1 MYSFGTSPLR
11 CAFIFYTVMFM
22 NERLGFLRK
31 KAMKLPKTPGV
42 YIMKNK
48 QGKIIYIGK
57 AKALKNRVSQ
67 YFGSQNTHTVKVRK
81 MVDNVDD
88 FDYILTDSEFEA
100 LVLEASLIK
109 QNQPKYNILLKDDK
123 GYSYIKV
130 TREPYRKISAVLQKD
145 DDNADY
151 IGPFTSSYSVKQS
164 VDEANKI
171 FKLPQCTKCFPRDFG
186 KGRPCLN
193 YHIARCMGVCSGKI
207 SQAEYD
213 EAVRD
218 ALDFLN
224 GDITKIIARLREKM
238 NESSARLDFESAVK
252 YRDRIRAIENM
263 QSHQKVVTDSDE
275 SKDVFAVVS
284 NENDICVMVLRFDN
298 GRLCGSEQ
306 FFLDGDK
313 SDEDLRGSF
322 LIQYYGMRDVPQKVI
337 LDEPCED
344 NGLIERHLTSLRGKK
359 CTVSV
364 PQRGEGLRLVN
375 MCRENAYEKL
385 AQRKGRK
392 GGEIRVLEELK
403 ELLGLNNTP
412 EYIESYDISH
422 TGGADNVAGMI
433 VFKNGRPLKRAYR
446 TFTIKSFSGQ
456 DDYGSMREVLTRRFN
471 EYFKHKD
478 ENAEEGFG
486 KLPDLILLDGGK
498 GQVSAVKQVLDEM
511 KLDVPLFGMV
521 KDSKHKTRA
530 ITGDGG
536 EIAINSNRSVFTL
549 VSEIQE
555 EVHRFSVEYHHKKHT
570 KRGLG
575 LSLTKIDGIGE
586 QKAKELL
593 KTFKTVKSIKS
604 ASVDELSKVKGIS
617 RNLAEK
623 IFEFYSGEE

>member
-1 MYSFGTSPLR
+1 
-11 CAFIFYTVMFM
+11 M
-22 NERLGFLRK
+22 NEKLHILRE
-31 KAMKLPKTPGV
+31 KAMKLPLTPGV

-57 AKALKNRVSQ
+57 AKKLKNRVSQ
-67 YFGSQNTHTVKVRK
+67 YFGSQNKHAIKVRK
-81 MVDNVDD
+81 MVENVDD

-130 TREPYRKISAVLQKD
+130 TNEPYRKISAVLQKD

-171 FKLPQCTKCFPRDFG
+171 FRLPQCNKSFPRDFK

-193 YHIARCMGVCSGKI
+193 FHINRCMGVCTGKI
-207 SQAEYD
+207 SRVEYD
-213 EAVRD
+213 EAVND

-224 GDITKIIARLREKM
+224 GDITKIIRQLKEKM
-238 NESSARLDFESAVK
+238 NACAENLDFENASK
-252 YRDRIRAIENM
+252 CRDRIKAIENM
-263 QSHQKVVTDSDE
+263 QSKQKVVTETGD
-275 SKDVFAVVS
+275 SKDVFAVAN
-284 NENDICVMVLRFDN
+284 NEKDICIAVLRFDK
-298 GRLCGSEQ
+298 GRLCDSEH
-306 FFLDGDK
+306 FFF
-313 SDEDLRGSF
+313 DEEKMVENIRCNF
-322 LIQYYGMRDVPQKVI
+322 LIQYYGMNRQVPKKI
-337 LDEPCED
+337 LVDEFFED
-344 NGLIERHLTSLRGKK
+344 MELLQEHLTRIRGKK
-359 CTVSV
+359 CNVIV
-364 PQRGEGLRLVN
+364 PQRSDGLKLVN
-375 MCRENAYEKL
+375 MCLENAYEKL
-385 AQRKGRK
+385 AQKKGK
-392 GGEIRVLEELK
+392 QAMEIKPLEELK
-403 ELLGLNNTP
+403 TLLGLSKTP

-422 TGGADNVAGMI
+422 TGGEDNVAGMI

-446 TFTIKSFSGQ
+446 TFNIKSFAGQ
-456 DDYGSMREVLTRRFN
+456 DDYGSMREVLSRRFD
-471 EYFKHKD
+471 EYFKHKE

-498 GQVSAVKQVLDEM
+498 GQVSVVKEVLAE
-511 KLDVPLFGMV
+511 KNLDIPLFGMV

-536 EIAINSNRSVFTL
+536 EISINATRSVFTL

-555 EVHRFSVEYHHKKHT
+555 EVHRFSVGFHHKKHT
-570 KRGLG
+570 KRGLE

-586 QKAKELL
+586 VKAKELL
-593 KTFKTVKSIKS
+593 RVFKTIKNIKS
-604 ASVDELSKVKGIS
+604 ASVLDLEQVKGI
-617 RNLAEK
+617 NHQLAEK
-623 IFEFYSGEE
+623 IYDFYNEE

>member
-1 MYSFGTSPLR
+1 
-11 CAFIFYTVMFM
+11 
-22 NERLGFLRK
+22 
-31 KAMKLPKTPGV
+31 MKLPLTPGV

-57 AKALKNRVSQ
+57 AKKLKNRVSQ
-67 YFGSQNTHTVKVRK
+67 YFGSQNKHSIKVRK
-81 MVDNVDD
+81 MVENVDD

-130 TREPYRKISAVLQKD
+130 TNEPYRKISAVLQKD
-145 DDNADY
+145 DETADY

-171 FKLPQCTKCFPRDFG
+171 FRLPQCNKSFPRDFK

-193 YHIARCMGVCSGKI
+193 FHINRCMGVCTGKI
-207 SQAEYD
+207 SRAEYN
-213 EAVRD
+213 EAVND

-224 GDITKIIARLREKM
+224 GDITKIIRQLKEKM
-238 NESSARLDFESAVK
+238 NICAENLDFENAGK

-263 QSHQKVVTDSDE
+263 QSKQKVVTETGD
-275 SKDVFAVVS
+275 SKDVFAVAN
-284 NENDICVMVLRFDN
+284 NENDICITVLRFDK
-298 GRLCGSEQ
+298 GRLCDSEH
-306 FFLDGDK
+306 FFFDGEK
-313 SDEDLRGSF
+313 MVENIRCNF
-322 LIQYYGMRDVPQKVI
+322 LIQYYGMNRQVPKKV
-337 LDEPCED
+337 LVDEFFED
-344 NGLIERHLTSLRGKK
+344 MELLEEHLTKVRGKK
-359 CTVSV
+359 CTVTV
-364 PQRGEGLRLVN
+364 PQRSDGLKLVN

-385 AQRKGRK
+385 AQKKGK
-392 GGEIRVLEELK
+392 QAMEIKPLEELK
-403 ELLGLNNTP
+403 TLLGLSKTP

-422 TGGADNVAGMI
+422 TGGEDNVAGMI

-446 TFTIKSFSGQ
+446 TFNIKSFVGQ
-456 DDYGSMREVLTRRFN
+456 DDYGSMREVLSRRFD

-478 ENAEEGFG
+478 ENSEEGFG

-498 GQVSAVKQVLDEM
+498 GQVSVIKEVLKE
-511 KLDVPLFGMV
+511 KNLDIPLFGMV

-536 EIAINSNRSVFTL
+536 EISINATRSVFTL

-555 EVHRFSVEYHHKKHT
+555 EVHRFSVGFHHKKHT
-570 KRGLG
+570 KRGLE

-586 QKAKELL
+586 VKAKELL
-593 KTFKTVKSIKS
+593 KVFKTIKNIKA
-604 ASVDELSKVKGIS
+604 ASVLDLEQVKGI
-617 RNLAEK
+617 NHELAEK
-623 IFEFYSGEE
+623 IYDFYNEE

>member
-1 MYSFGTSPLR
+1 
-11 CAFIFYTVMFM
+11 M
-22 NERLGFLRK
+22 NEKIKYLREK
-31 KAMKLPKTPGV
+31 SMKLPKTPGV

-67 YFGSQNTHTVKVRK
+67 YFGSQNKHTVKVRK
-81 MVDNVDD
+81 MVENVDD

-130 TREPYRKISAVLQKD
+130 TNEPYRKISAVLQKD
-145 DDNADY
+145 DDTADY

-171 FKLPQCTKCFPRDFG
+171 FRLPQCNKSFPRDFK

-193 YHIARCMGVCSGKI
+193 FHINRCMGVCSGKI
-207 SQAEYD
+207 PKADYD

-224 GDITKIIARLREKM
+224 GDVSKTLSVLREKM
-238 NESSARLDFESAVK
+238 NACAENLDFERASK

-263 QSHQKVVTDSDE
+263 QDNQKVVTDSNE
-275 SKDVFAVVS
+275 SKDVFAVAS
-284 NENDICVMVLRFDN
+284 NENNLCVMVLRFQN
-298 GRLCGSEQ
+298 GRLCDSEY

-313 SDEDLRGSF
+313 SDENMRSNF
-322 LIQYYGMRDVPQKVI
+322 LMQYYSMRRSIPDKVL
-337 LDEPCED
+337 LDETVED
-344 NGLIERHLTSLRGKK
+344 GELIERHLTNLRGKK
-359 CTVSV
+359 CSVTV
-364 PQRGEGLRLVN
+364 PQRGEGLKLVN
-375 MCRENAYEKL
+375 MCRENAFEKL
-385 AQRKGRK
+385 AQKKGRK
-392 GGEIRVLEELK
+392 AAEIRVLDELRG
-403 ELLGLNNTP
+403 LLGLSETP

-422 TGGADNVAGMI
+422 TGGEDNVAGMI

-446 TFTIKSFSGQ
+446 TFTIKSFAGQ

-471 EYFKHKD
+471 EYLKNEEGND
-478 ENAEEGFG
+478 SEGFG

-498 GQVSAVKQVLDEM
+498 GQVSAVQQVLDEFG
-511 KLDVPLFGMV
+511 LDIPLFGMV

-536 EIAINSNRSVFTL
+536 EIAINSNRAVFTL

-555 EVHRFSVEYHHKKHT
+555 EVHRFSVGFHHKKHA
-570 KRGLG
+570 KRGLE
-575 LSLTKIDGIGE
+575 LSLTAIDGIGE

-593 KTFKTVKSIKS
+593 KTFKTIKAISS
-604 ASVDELSKVKGIS
+604 ASAAELTQAKGVSKA
-617 RNLAEK
+617 LAEK
-623 IFEFYSGEE
+623 IYEYYNGDEK

>member
-1 MYSFGTSPLR
+1 
-11 CAFIFYTVMFM
+11 M
-22 NERLGFLRK
+22 NEKLHILREK
-31 KAMKLPKTPGV
+31 SMKLPLTPGV

-57 AKALKNRVSQ
+57 AKKLKNRVSQ
-67 YFGSQNTHTVKVRK
+67 YFGSQNKHPIKVRK
-81 MVDNVDD
+81 MVENVDD

-109 QNQPKYNILLKDDK
+109 QHQPKYNILLKDDK

-130 TREPYRKISAVLQKD
+130 TNEPYRKISAVLQKD
-145 DDNADY
+145 DENADY

-171 FKLPQCTKCFPRDFG
+171 FRLPQCNKSFPRDFK

-193 YHIARCMGVCSGKI
+193 FHINRCMGVCTGKI
-207 SQAEYD
+207 SKSEYD
-213 EAVRD
+213 EAVND

-224 GDITKIIARLREKM
+224 GDITKIIRQLKGKM
-238 NESSARLDFESAVK
+238 NDCAENLDFENAGK

-263 QSHQKVVTDSDE
+263 QSKQKVVTETGD
-275 SKDVFAVVS
+275 SKDVFAVAQ
-284 NENDICVMVLRFDN
+284 NEHDICIAVLRFDK
-298 GRLCGSEQ
+298 GRLCDSEH
-306 FFLDGDK
+306 FFF
-313 SDEDLRGSF
+313 DEEKMVENIRCNL
-322 LIQYYGMRDVPQKVI
+322 LIQYYGMNRQVPKKV
-337 LDEPCED
+337 LVDEIFED
-344 NGLIERHLTSLRGKK
+344 IELLEEHLTVVRGKK
-359 CTVSV
+359 CTVTV
-364 PQRGEGLRLVN
+364 PQRSDGLKLVN

-385 AQRKGRK
+385 AQKKGK
-392 GGEIRVLEELK
+392 QAVEIKPLEELK
-403 ELLGLNNTP
+403 TLLGLAKTP

-422 TGGADNVAGMI
+422 TGGEDNVAGMI

-446 TFTIKSFSGQ
+446 TFNIKSFQGQ
-456 DDYGSMREVLTRRFN
+456 DDYGSMREVLSRRFD
-471 EYFKHKD
+471 EYFKLKD

-498 GQVSAVKQVLDEM
+498 GQVSVVREVLAE
-511 KLDVPLFGMV
+511 KNLQVPLFGMV

-536 EIAINSNRSVFTL
+536 EIAINSTRSVFTL

-555 EVHRFSVEYHHKKHT
+555 EVHRFSVGFHHKKHA
-570 KRGLG
+570 KRGLE

-586 QKAKELL
+586 AKAKELL
-593 KTFKTVKSIKS
+593 RVFKTIKNIKS
-604 ASVDELSKVKGIS
+604 ASVLDLEQVKGI
-617 RNLAEK
+617 NHQLAEK
-623 IFEFYSGEE
+623 IYNFYSEE